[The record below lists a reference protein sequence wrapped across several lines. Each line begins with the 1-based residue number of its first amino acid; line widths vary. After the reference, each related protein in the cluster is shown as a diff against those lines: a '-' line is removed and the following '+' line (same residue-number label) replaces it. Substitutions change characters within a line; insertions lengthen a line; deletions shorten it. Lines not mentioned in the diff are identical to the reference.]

1 MKISQIHEADSVDL
15 KDLEGYDQQTASVAA
30 DIKAKYPNAP
40 DALSAVLGFIADIRD
55 ASKKDDEEHDQELAA
70 KKKRVDGLE
79 QRVYDLEQEDTSNR
93 KKTMENQINEGVL
106 DDADEDGW
114 MAKSQLYKLA
124 KYAISLHSM
133 ISDTD
138 NLEPWVQAKIT
149 RAAEDM
155 SSVKH
160 YLEYE
165 AVNPHGEQ
173 PNDETMPSIAATVPS
188 GDVEEGYEVMP
199 SIDRDKYQERPG
211 LEGPFQTRS
220 GKVVYYD
227 PKEGSYYDP
236 TSDMYISYDDWRKLD
251 SKTMHSTDV
260 KMEAKERPYICFH
273 AKKGKHECHA
283 DSSYGAAKKA
293 AAHWKLKS
301 TAGITP
307 KLADVEH
314 VAEGKSP
321 HKKGTAKYK
330 KHMAA
335 MHAEDFDPE
344 HFDGE
349 FDGYATG
356 DDGEEDG
363 ATIEYT
369 ATIVNGKPVV
379 HPKSIRVYAHGNNPS
394 SKLGNDVDM
403 DTDMQDPEDMM
414 QQCQDHANEL
424 WAKQQQAQ
432 GEGNAYAHKVRQAKM
447 NGKKKGDKI
456 AHPDSDEDDITL
468 EKQKTPIGEF
478 ILSYF
483 DRENGT
489 FPKGETAVL
498 TMVEKDYGDQYVEPA
513 AKFMQQAESMCKN
526 RRRKKAMDSRYPE
539 TDRIK
544 ALAGM

>member
-1 MKISQIHEADSVDL
+1 MKRSKMHEADS
-15 KDLEGYDQQTASVAA
+15 
-30 DIKAKYPNAP
+30 
-40 DALSAVLGFIADIRD
+40 
-55 ASKKDDEEHDQELAA
+55 
-70 KKKRVDGLE
+70 VDGLE
-79 QRVYDLEQEDTSNR
+79 QRVYDLEQQDISNR

-124 KYAISLHSM
+124 KYAISLHGM

-138 NLEPWVQAKIT
+138 NLEPWIQAKIT

-165 AVNPHGEQ
+165 EVNPHGEQ
-173 PNDETMPSIAATVPS
+173 PGDTIPSITAAVPLD
-188 GDVEEGYEVMP
+188 DVEEGYEVLP

-251 SKTMHSTDV
+251 SKTMHSTGI
-260 KMEAKERPYICFH
+260 KMETKERPYICFH

-293 AAHWKLKS
+293 AKHWGMNS

-314 VAEGKSP
+314 FAEGKSP

-335 MHAEDFDPE
+335 MHAEGIAE
-344 HFDGE
+344 
-349 FDGYATG
+349 T
-356 DDGEEDG
+356 
-363 ATIEYT
+363 
-369 ATIVNGKPVV
+369 
-379 HPKSIRVYAHGNNPS
+379 
-394 SKLGNDVDM
+394 ND
-403 DTDMQDPEDMM
+403 
-414 QQCQDHANEL
+414 A
-424 WAKQQQAQ
+424 
-432 GEGNAYAHKVRQAKM
+432 
-447 NGKKKGDKI
+447 I
-456 AHPDSDEDDITL
+456 
-468 EKQKTPIGEF
+468 EKQAIDFFTSIKSKIG
-478 ILSYF
+478 
-483 DRENGT
+483 N
-489 FPKGETAVL
+489 K
-498 TMVEKDYGDQYVEPA
+498 
-513 AKFMQQAESMCKN
+513 
-526 RRRKKAMDSRYPE
+526 
-539 TDRIK
+539 
-544 ALAGM
+544 

>member
-314 VAEGKSP
+314 VAEGYKIRDKSRGYGVSDKTYKTREEAKDAAIMKMASTGGDWEVIEEGKSP

-335 MHAEDFDPE
+335 MHAE
-344 HFDGE
+344 GV
-349 FDGYATG
+349 
-356 DDGEEDG
+356 EETKE
-363 ATIEYT
+363 AIE
-369 ATIVNGKPVV
+369 
-379 HPKSIRVYAHGNNPS
+379 
-394 SKLGNDVDM
+394 
-403 DTDMQDPEDMM
+403 
-414 QQCQDHANEL
+414 
-424 WAKQQQAQ
+424 QQAMDFFTSI
-432 GEGNAYAHKVRQAKM
+432 KS
-447 NGKKKGDKI
+447 KI
-456 AHPDSDEDDITL
+456 GS
-468 EKQKTPIGEF
+468 K
-478 ILSYF
+478 
-483 DRENGT
+483 
-489 FPKGETAVL
+489 
-498 TMVEKDYGDQYVEPA
+498 
-513 AKFMQQAESMCKN
+513 
-526 RRRKKAMDSRYPE
+526 
-539 TDRIK
+539 
-544 ALAGM
+544 